1 MTRGQVQ
8 VCSDEFAPVIGGLKL
23 HGVRGSTAGHGN
35 SIWNWLGNAAFQV
48 ASVQIVANLA
58 LMLVAVPKRQT
69 KFRFIDLFAGI
80 GGFHH
85 ALKRLGGE
93 CVMACEM
100 DPECRKV
107 YQASFPELA
116 EARFISNIRSLTRRD
131 IEDENST
138 LSEEEIDRLVPDHDV
153 LCGGFPCQPFSK
165 SGAQR
170 GIRDRTRGTL
180 FFDIVEILRAKQ
192 PKFLILENVRNIA
205 GPRHTDTWRTIIES
219 LRDLGYRVAAEP
231 VVLSPHLIPPEL
243 GGAPQVRDRVF
254 ILGEHVGKGRTR
266 GLESPPLLRRDQF
279 SSWDADRWSISDI
292 LDPDESIQNVEQYR
306 VRTDERTWLEAWDA
320 FVRQMPSDMLPGFPI
335 WVSAFREKPVLKT
348 DMPDWER
355 DFVIKNSRF
364 YTELKDPID
373 KWLRQKWGPERI
385 TVGDFPYSR
394 QMFEWQARKRH
405 PIRKGRT
412 IQDLVI
418 QMRPSGIRVKP
429 PTYLPALV
437 AISQTSI
444 IGPRV
449 SDLRDYR
456 KLTPVEA
463 ARLQG
468 IPGEIFACAGVSDR
482 AAYKQLG
489 NAVNVGVVAL
499 ATRTLMHSAR
509 ASTIEDHPALANSLF
524 ASMR

>member
-1 MTRGQVQ
+1 
-8 VCSDEFAPVIGGLKL
+8 
-23 HGVRGSTAGHGN
+23 
-35 SIWNWLGNAAFQV
+35 
-48 ASVQIVANLA
+48 
-58 LMLVAVPKRQT
+58 VAVVKLKS
-69 KFRFIDLFAGI
+69 KFRFVDLFAGI

-85 ALKRLGGE
+85 ALQQLGGE

-100 DPECRKV
+100 DPECRRV
-107 YQASFPELA
+107 YSTTFPHLDSD
-116 EARFISNIRSLTRRD
+116 RFIKNIRSLTRKD
-131 IEDENST
+131 IDDEEST
-138 LSEEEIDRLVPDHDV
+138 LSEPEIDRLVPDHDV

-165 SGAQR
+165 SGAQK
-170 GIRDRTRGTL
+170 GVRDRTRGTL
-180 FFDIVEILRAKQ
+180 FFDIVEILRAKR
-192 PKFLILENVRNIA
+192 PRFVVLENVRNIA

-219 LRDLGYRVAAEP
+219 LRDLGYRVSSDP
-231 VVLSPHLIPPEL
+231 VVLTPHLIPPER

-254 ILGEHVGKGRTR
+254 ILGEHVGKGKVR

-279 SSWDADRWSISDI
+279 SGWDPDRWSISELLEADQAI
-292 LDPDESIQNVEQYR
+292 KDVEQYR
-306 VRTDERTWLEAWDA
+306 VRPEERTWLEAWDA
-320 FVRQMPSDMLPGFPI
+320 FVKQMPADALPGFPI
-335 WVSAFREKPVLKT
+335 WVSAFRTKPALKS

-364 YTELKDPID
+364 YSELKSPID
-373 KWLRQKWGPERI
+373 AWLKQKWGPDKIMVEE
-385 TVGDFPYSR
+385 FPFSR

-405 PIRKGRT
+405 PVRKGRT

-444 IGPRV
+444 IGPKV
-449 SDLRDYR
+449 ADLKDYR
-456 KLTPVEA
+456 KLTPIEA

-468 IPGEIFACAGVSDR
+468 IPGGVFARAGVTDR

-499 ATRTLMHSAR
+499 AARTLMSSAR
-509 ASTIEDHPALANSLF
+509 DSTIEDHPALVESLF
-524 ASMR
+524 TSVR